1 MWLIISVVLPT
12 YWYSSQREKQRS
24 RGDAWYTTP
33 EDIQPADWESLEN
46 HRMDTG
52 STPRRSLASLLLCH
66 LNINF
71 PPQDRLATHDGAQ
84 IVSPFLVC
92 LSVIL
97 AIKLK
102 EVASFHSDKSTS
114 ARQTVGRTSDDSSVN
129 LDIETAPKSLFQV
142 IRSSF
147 PRNIS

>member
-33 EDIQPADWESLEN
+33 GHIQTAEWESQEN
-46 HRMDTG
+46 HCMDTG

-84 IVSPFLVC
+84 IASPFLAC

-102 EVASFHSDKSTS
+102 EVAPFHSDKSTS